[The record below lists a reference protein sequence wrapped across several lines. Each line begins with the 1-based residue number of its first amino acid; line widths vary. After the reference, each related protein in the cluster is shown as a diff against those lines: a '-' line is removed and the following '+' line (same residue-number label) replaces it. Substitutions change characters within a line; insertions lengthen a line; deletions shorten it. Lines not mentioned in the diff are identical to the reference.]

1 LRKGISGDWK
11 NKFSREAK
19 QIFNEYAGK
28 ELIQLGYEVDDSW
41 IEK

>member
-28 ELIQLGYEVDDSW
+28 ELIQLELMTAGLKND
-41 IEK
+41 